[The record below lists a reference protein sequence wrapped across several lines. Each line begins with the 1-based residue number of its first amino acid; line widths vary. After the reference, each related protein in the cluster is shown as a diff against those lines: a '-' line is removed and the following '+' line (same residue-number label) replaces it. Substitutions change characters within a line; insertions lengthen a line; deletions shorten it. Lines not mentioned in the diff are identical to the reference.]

1 MYWVLEKGTE
11 NTLAITKYVF
21 IVKAIL
27 EKFPNQ
33 CIVRYSK
40 K

>member
-11 NTLAITKYVF
+11 TTLAITKYVF

-40 K
+40 E